1 DMRGTGHLYVSG
13 RPVGSEPIPRVLP
26 HFLGWQ
32 GLDIGRDTLSPS
44 SSSYE
49 GEFAF
54 TGGFEKVVFTVAPD
68 EEDTEPFERI
78 D

>member
-1 DMRGTGHLYVSG
+1 VSG
-13 RPVGSEPIPRVLP
+13 KPVGNGAIPRVLP

-32 GLDIGRDTLSPS
+32 GLDVGRDTLSPS
-44 SSSYE
+44 SPGYD

-68 EEDTEPFERI
+68 EEGTEPFERI